1 MKQDCAAWKKET
13 EANIMRINWLVAV
26 EVVTVISDPEGED
39 EEAFI
44 QSLDAE
50 ARGSTT
56 VGCQRPS

>member
-1 MKQDCAAWKKET
+1 
-13 EANIMRINWLVAV
+13 MRINWLVAV